1 MIFILVPP
9 VFCIRR
15 AALASLVMRMRNK
28 KLPHLQHAD
37 EQWRFFL
44 TSVEVSVE
52 LLLIPGAYRAAKRRG
67 SMQFRILPI
76 HTAKFDGTLK

>member
-1 MIFILVPP
+1 
-9 VFCIRR
+9 
-15 AALASLVMRMRNK
+15 MRMRNK

-76 HTAKFDGTLK
+76 HTAKFKHGGRYTKIVVSLCDVADAKRN